1 MGTVISELFK
11 LLVRLGLLEFL
22 KRIGWKA
29 ALWVV
34 GLILALV
41 IAVVALVVLLIVLI
55 L

>member
-11 LLVRLGLLEFL
+11 LLMRLGLLEFL

-29 ALWVV
+29 ALWVF

-41 IAVVALVVLLIVLI
+41 VAVVVLIALLIILI